1 MRVVVIDD
9 DRFVCTSLK
18 IILEAEEDI
27 QVEATGTEGEE
38 AVQLCRKLRP
48 DIMLMDIQMPGWKP
62 AGRSFRNFPI

>member
-38 AVQLCRKLRP
+38 AVQLCRKL
-48 DIMLMDIQMPGWKP
+48 
-62 AGRSFRNFPI
+62 GRILC